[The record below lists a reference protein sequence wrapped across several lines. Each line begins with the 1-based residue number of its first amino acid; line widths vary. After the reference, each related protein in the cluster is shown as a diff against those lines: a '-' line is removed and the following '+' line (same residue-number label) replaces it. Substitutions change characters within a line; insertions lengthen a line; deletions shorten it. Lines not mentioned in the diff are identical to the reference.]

1 MLNLSRVLYADPSDN
16 LAGVWWKRPKVF
28 RVNWRSMLWVVPL
41 SVVGGAVKDVFTAK
55 FSA

>member
-1 MLNLSRVLYADPSDN
+1 MTE
-16 LAGVWWKRPKVF
+16 LALMEETQSFQSKLAFDV
-28 RVNWRSMLWVVPL
+28 MVVPL